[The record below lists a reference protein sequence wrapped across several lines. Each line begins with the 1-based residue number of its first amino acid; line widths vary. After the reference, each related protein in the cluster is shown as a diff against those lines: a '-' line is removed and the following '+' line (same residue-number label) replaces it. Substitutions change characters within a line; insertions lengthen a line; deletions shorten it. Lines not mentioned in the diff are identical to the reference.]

1 MTAGSLETEGFIH
14 CSTPG
19 QVVATADRI
28 FAGSGDLLLLVIDPE
43 QLTAP
48 LKYER
53 AADVGEDFPHVF
65 GTIDLAAVTD
75 TMVLAEGPGGYVLP
89 AALA

>member
-1 MTAGSLETEGFIH
+1 VTAGSLETEGFIH
-14 CSTPG
+14 CSTAG
-19 QVVATADRI
+19 QVVATANRI

-43 QLTAP
+43 RLTAP

-53 AADVGEDFPHVF
+53 AADAGEDFPHVF

-75 TMVLAEGPGGYVLP
+75 TMVLAEGPDGYVLP
-89 AALA
+89 AAPA